1 MCNVNS
7 KTKGCQKKVIG
18 MSKDA
23 VKALMSVPNVST
35 KTGQR
40 DLVLLVILYCTAAR
54 IDEILSM
61 KIKQL
66 HLETDKP
73 YITVVG
79 KGRKVRTLYIL
90 PKRSRSSKEIY
101 ERFSFD

>member
-1 MCNVNS
+1 MLKHAIYVLTALRAFLKYLADRDISYLSIYQCATLIPRQKVAR
-7 KTKGCQKKVIG
+7 KKVIG

-54 IDEILSM
+54 LM
-61 KIKQL
+61 
-66 HLETDKP
+66 
-73 YITVVG
+73 
-79 KGRKVRTLYIL
+79 
-90 PKRSRSSKEIY
+90 RSCL
-101 ERFSFD
+101 